1 MQLVVRGTSTALAGE
16 LHIPVSKYHAHRA
29 LVLAS
34 LAPGTSVISG
44 LSSTRQVEW
53 TIGVLRAL
61 GTSIQVVGDDYVVTG
76 GPYRATPVIDH
87 GSRGAEGL
95 LNVGSSGTT
104 LYFMV
109 GLAALADRPMTLTGM
124 KYFRRRPIKALLDSL
139 TQMGVQLESDRD
151 CPPITVQPR
160 RPKGGDVSIAGT
172 LSQWLSGLLLLAP
185 FAETDTTIH
194 VTGGALNEQP
204 YVELTVRMMR
214 LFGLVVEHS
223 DDWLTYRVPANQTAT
238 PTTYRIPP
246 DIGSAA
252 FGIAAAA
259 IHPSDVL
266 FRGLSAVSAGETD
279 HPEADFLD
287 LATAMGVPL
296 DRDEATGFVR
306 IRHDGIRLNAI
317 DIDCQPIPDLLP
329 VLSAMATF
337 ADGTSR
343 LHNVGHIRLKESD
356 RVAAMLQLNR
366 LGGRAEQ
373 QTDELRVTGVDGLHG
388 AALSSFNDHR
398 VLMSLSVAASTAVGM
413 SSLTYPR
420 AYRIS
425 YPTFLE
431 AMNSIGLDIDVAAAP
446 ARDLLATETGYARQT
461 ELAETGEADSVAERL
476 ATAEA
481 AALREL
487 EASAEALA
495 RAEVLAQT
503 EVLAE
508 AEVLAQAEALVDA
521 AEIEPLVLSDEV
533 RRLADE
539 TPDAAAIV
547 EVGGDAPLTTSWRE
561 LQDEA
566 DRVSALLLDL
576 GVQPGESV
584 AMQLP
589 NWSEFV
595 AITLGA
601 IQIGAVATPIM
612 PVFGPRETTMTL
624 SRSRAKVLFLPDMFR
639 NRRPS
644 LELLEAAEEARSNR
658 RPLSLEH
665 VIVLRAD
672 DRHSSDVAIDVPPI
686 PETAADQVAASDWT
700 WRYYDQALEAVSPDI
715 ELIRSRSPKPDDTC
729 QLLFTSGTTGEPK
742 GVQHSHRTLAV
753 ATALH
758 VQQSGLGAGDRIF
771 VPSPLA
777 HQTGFLYGMLLAWRL
792 NVAVVIQPVWNPQI
806 ALDQAFGQAGATFVQ
821 AAAAFVDDLVR
832 AVKDGVAPAPAALR
846 MFVATGSAVPR
857 ALAAEAREVLGTTV
871 LGAFGT
877 TETCLGTLA
886 APTDRP
892 EDAWGSDGRPLPG
905 IRIRIVDDEG
915 REMPR
920 GIEGNYELNSP
931 TMFSG
936 YLDRPDLTDDVF
948 TADHWY
954 RTGDLAV
961 VDQAGF
967 LHITGRVK
975 DVINRGGEKIP
986 VVEIENLLYQHPLVS
1001 DVAIVA
1007 MPDARLGERACA
1019 FVVAAA
1025 ARAEG
1030 APAEPALS
1038 FSDVQSYL
1046 GANGVSK
1053 YYWPERLEFID
1064 ELPRNAVGKIQKN
1077 VLRERASALVA
1088 MSAESEKIE
1097 AQKIREK

>member
-1 MQLVVRGTSTALAGE
+1 MREGVTMQLVVRGTSKSLAGE
-16 LHIPVSKYHAHRA
+16 LEIPVSKYHAHRA

-34 LAPGTSVISG
+34 LAPGTSVITGVST
-44 LSSTRQVEW
+44 TRQVEW
-53 TIGVLRAL
+53 TVGVLRAL
-61 GTSIQVVGDDYVVTG
+61 GTDIRVVGNDYIVTG
-76 GPYRATPVIDH
+76 GPYRATDVVDH
-87 GSRGAEGL
+87 GSRGADGL

-109 GLAALADRPMTLTGM
+109 GLSALANRPMTLTGM

-139 TQMGVQLESDRD
+139 GQMGVQLESDRD
-151 CPPITVQPR
+151 CPPITVQPV
-160 RPKGGDVSIAGT
+160 RPTGGDVSIAGT

-185 FAETDTTIH
+185 FATSDTTIH

-204 YVELTVRMMR
+204 YIELTVRMMQ
-214 LFGLVVEHS
+214 LFGLAVEHS
-223 DDWLTYRVPANQTAT
+223 DDWLTYRVPANQVAT
-238 PTTYRIPP
+238 PANYVIPA

-266 FRGLSAVSAGETD
+266 FRGMSALTSAETD
-279 HPEADFLD
+279 HPESDFLD

-296 DRDEATGFVR
+296 EVDETTGFVR
-306 IRHDGIRLNAI
+306 IRHDGIRLNPI
-317 DIDCQPIPDLLP
+317 DIDCKPIPDLLP
-329 VLSAMATF
+329 ILAAMATF

-343 LHNVGHIRLKESD
+343 LHNVSHIRLKESD

-366 LGGRAEQ
+366 MGGKAQQ
-373 QTDELRVTGVDGLHG
+373 QTDELRITGVDSLHG
-388 AALSSFNDHR
+388 APMSSFNDHR
-398 VLMSLSVAASTAVGM
+398 VLMALSVAASTAGGM

-425 YPTFLE
+425 YPTFLD

-446 ARDLLATETGYARQT
+446 TPEVLAADAGFSRQE
-461 ELAETGEADSVAERL
+461 ELAETGEAA
-476 ATAEA
+476 
-481 AALREL
+481 
-487 EASAEALA
+487 
-495 RAEVLAQT
+495 
-503 EVLAE
+503 
-508 AEVLAQAEALVDA
+508 DA
-521 AEIEPLVLSDEV
+521 AEFAHADAVAGAAVTAVANAGTAGAGNAVSADHNGLGGAFDSALVLSAEV

-539 TPDAAAIV
+539 TPDAPAII
-547 EVGGDAPLTTSWRE
+547 EVGGDEPVTTTWRE
-561 LQDEA
+561 LQAEA

-595 AITLGA
+595 AITLGT

-624 SRSRAKVLFLPDMFR
+624 SRSRARVLFLPDKFR
-639 NRRPS
+639 KRRPS
-644 LELLEAAEEARSNR
+644 VELLEAAEEARINR

-665 VIVLRAD
+665 VVVLRAD
-672 DRHSSDVAIDVPPI
+672 ERHSVDVANDVPPI
-686 PETAADQVAASDWT
+686 PEDAADAVAATNWT
-700 WRYYDQALEAVSPDI
+700 WRYYAQALDSVHPELG
-715 ELIRSRSPKPDDTC
+715 LIRSRSPKPDDMC

-742 GVQHSHRTLAV
+742 GVQHSHRTLAT
-753 ATALH
+753 ATTLH
-758 VQQSGLGAGDRIF
+758 IQQSGLGADDRIY

-792 NVAVVIQPVWNPQI
+792 NVAVVIQPVWNSKV
-806 ALDQAFGQAGATFVQ
+806 ALEQAFGLAQATFVQ
-821 AAAAFVDDLVR
+821 AAAAFVDDLVG

-857 ALAAEAREVLGTTV
+857 ALAREAREVLGTSI

-886 APTDRP
+886 SPGDRP
-892 EDAWGSDGRPLPG
+892 EDAWGSDGRALPG

-920 GIEGNYELNSP
+920 GIEGNYELHSP

-936 YLDRPDLTDDVF
+936 YLDRPDLTADVF
-948 TADHWY
+948 TPDHWY

-961 VDQAGF
+961 VDEAGF

-1019 FVVAAA
+1019 FVVT
-1025 ARAEG
+1025 ARAAQQLTFG
-1030 APAEPALS
+1030 
-1038 FSDVQSYL
+1038 DMQGYL
-1046 GANGVSK
+1046 EQQGVSK

-1077 VLRERASALVA
+1077 ILRERASELVVA
-1088 MSAESEKIE
+1088 PRKVKEK
-1097 AQKIREK
+1097 Q